1 VTHGFGSTVLSYYRD
16 DRIKQKTHDNGVTT
30 EYDYDNYGNLS
41 NLSHKQGGT
50 VMHKFDYQYDANQNR
65 TQETEFNGIDT
76 LVTDFDYDQQDRL
89 TTAIYAGDSQLKNN
103 GTATYTYDDNSNR
116 ETETFTTAANVQ
128 SKNVTYGYDNNDQLT
143 SIADSV
149 ESATTVVDYDTLG
162 NLTQKAKTEGG
173 QTQTTNY
180 IYDARNQLKQVQMGG
195 STIGAF
201 LYDANGLRVHK
212 TETLTDTNT
221 QIASTTQQR
230 YHYQGLNVIG
240 SFDEQNQS
248 QYRYYHDG
256 NQILAR
262 INESAFT
269 DINVENNAVQTYHQD
284 ALGSTAVI
292 SNRDGSLTARYQYDA
307 FGNVQTET
315 GESESNDFTYTG
327 HERDLSTGLIY
338 AKARYYDPQLG
349 LFLSRDPF
357 EGYDNTPLSLHR
369 YLYAYQNPMKY
380 VDPDGR
386 EPVTLT
392 AMALYAGWSGLN
404 AGVNTGIDYGFHKVF
419 GDERDEFNLG
429 ENLATNF
436 AISATTGGVGAY
448 AKHAPK
454 LKKVGESAV
463 EFSGEVYKEYNA
475 NKESGASIP
484 QAAFDTAISMTIGK
498 AASDSIG
505 KVALKTTQF
514 VSESASKLGTA
525 VTTNVRGLFD
535 NFRGKGGVSIE
546 SPEANFTYFNKT
558 HKDSLPKPKGRGPNN
573 GRLES
578 HHGLQQQWAK
588 ENLGEYGYDANLA
601 PSVTLETGKGLPH
614 TLISNAQNTRRSVRV
629 NSGDKKWS
637 SSLQDELQYISDD
650 MRAAEFKNQTVNQ
663 VLDQQYK
670 MLDKLN
676 VPYQKINN

>member
-1 VTHGFGSTVLSYYRD
+1 
-16 DRIKQKTHDNGVTT
+16 
-30 EYDYDNYGNLS
+30 
-41 NLSHKQGGT
+41 
-50 VMHKFDYQYDANQNR
+50 MHKFDYQYGGNQNR

-89 TTAIYAGDSQLKNN
+89 TTAIYAGDSQLQNN
-103 GTATYTYDDNSNR
+103 GIATYTYDDNSNR
-116 ETETFTTAANVQ
+116 ETETFTTAANVL
-128 SKNVTYGYDNNDQLT
+128 SKNITYGYDNNDQLT
-143 SIADSV
+143 SIVDSV
-149 ESATTVVDYDTLG
+149 ESANTVVDYDTLG
-162 NLTQKAKTEGG
+162 NLTKKSKT
-173 QTQTTNY
+173 QNNTTAITDY

-212 TETLTDTNT
+212 SETLTDANT

-240 SFDEQNQS
+240 SFDEQNTS

-327 HERDLSTGLIY
+327 HERDQASGLIY

-386 EPVTLT
+386 EAVPLFDFPINKETDLVQPFGTIDTGYDVLDYPLAFAASVPNAGFAMVNGFSNGVTLPLQGYAAARDLTLDQADNEITATLASTGPLAPLLLGGHKVLSSPTKLGRLSRSARAESKAVRITENKTDFSKPSVQLESDVPVIDAPNTNMVGTASTWTGKQQFDATNLSLEQVDTAMLKSIRRQSGARTNAQGQLNANANQVEDILNLTTSWRRDAHAANPHLAQLPANVKGTLLHSSVSNRVRTLDINGLDINQRIYGATQNVSPVTGKTYEYRIPDFRLNSPNVI
-392 AMALYAGWSGLN
+392 YDIKPSGTPLS
-404 AGVNTGIDYGFHKVF
+404 GPQFDDF
-419 GDERDEFNLG
+419 R
-429 ENLATNF
+429 
-436 AISATTGGVGAY
+436 S
-448 AKHAPK
+448 
-454 LKKVGESAV
+454 
-463 EFSGEVYKEYNA
+463 FSG
-475 NKESGASIP
+475 
-484 QAAFDTAISMTIGK
+484 T
-498 AASDSIG
+498 SD
-505 KVALKTTQF
+505 
-514 VSESASKLGTA
+514 
-525 VTTNVRGLFD
+525 VRGVFYE
-535 NFRGKGGVSIE
+535 R
-546 SPEANFTYFNKT
+546 Y
-558 HKDSLPKPKGRGPNN
+558 
-573 GRLES
+573 
-578 HHGLQQQWAK
+578 
-588 ENLGEYGYDANLA
+588 
-601 PSVTLETGKGLPH
+601 
-614 TLISNAQNTRRSVRV
+614 
-629 NSGDKKWS
+629 
-637 SSLQDELQYISDD
+637 
-650 MRAAEFKNQTVNQ
+650 
-663 VLDQQYK
+663 
-670 MLDKLN
+670 
-676 VPYQKINN
+676 